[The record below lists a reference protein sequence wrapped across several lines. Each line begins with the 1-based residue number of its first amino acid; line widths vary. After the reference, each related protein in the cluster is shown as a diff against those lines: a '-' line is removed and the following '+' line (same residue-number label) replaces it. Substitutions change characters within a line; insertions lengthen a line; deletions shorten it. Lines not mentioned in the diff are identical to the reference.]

1 MQSSHSEI
9 SPSRLVL
16 LLFIALACI
25 WPHRF
30 TEAGSATQ
38 LGCFKDGPLNDMR
51 GAFVWT
57 SNMNPEYCLGFCT
70 GTSSGPYA
78 QYIPPQ
84 RAFPYAGLS
93 YGGVCSCA
101 NEYGSYGKTNM
112 AFCNLTCPSGGN
124 CGGTGFISVWRTWIL
139 LQPDPDATARCPV
152 TNSGVNMTQAQA
164 DIERTL
170 MMGYPNTWLTTG
182 IIIFLVACLFSLAVG
197 TAFLKFAKDAREKEL
212 RSALARRDT
221 WRSDV
226 TNAAAPSG
234 PSQKKHHTTWIASIR
249 KSIGAQPNAVAA
261 AKSPG
266 RDPNSNNAQQQQP
279 LREPERPP
287 APTPSR
293 FFAHLHDDAHRVSF
307 SDQQRTR
314 DPILPPMTPSSPI
327 LGEMA
332 IPPSRPS
339 TSSVSISIP
348 QQTPQT
354 NGNRPQKFLR
364 YSNFVARAA
373 GEGSK

>member
-1 MQSSHSEI
+1 MQPSHSDRA
-9 SPSRLVL
+9 SRLAL
-16 LLFIALACI
+16 LIFIASACV
-25 WPHRF
+25 WPYRS

-112 AFCNLTCPSGGN
+112 GFCNLTCPGGGN

-152 TNSGVNMTQAQA
+152 ANSGVNITQAQA
-164 DIERTL
+164 DIES
-170 MMGYPNTWLTTG
+170 

-197 TAFLKFAKDAREKEL
+197 TAFLMFAKDAREKEL

-234 PSQKKHHTTWIASIR
+234 PSQKKYHPTWISTFR
-249 KSIGAQPNAVAA
+249 KSIGAQPNTVAA
-261 AKSPG
+261 SKSPSL
-266 RDPNSNNAQQQQP
+266 DPNGNSAQQQQA
-279 LREPERPP
+279 LRGAERPA
-287 APTPSR
+287 APTPNR
-293 FFAHLHDDAHRVSF
+293 FFVHLHDDVHRVSF
-307 SDQQRTR
+307 SDQQRIR
-314 DPILPPMTPSSPI
+314 EPYLPPMTSSSPI

-332 IPPSRPS
+332 SPPSLPS

-354 NGNRPQKFLR
+354 NVNRTQGFLR

-373 GEGSK
+373 GVGSK